1 MITMKKS
8 KILILL
14 LIFVFTYCKRNE
26 PDGNIVTPQDP
37 NALAVVQEI
46 SLPTE
51 ITEPSGIYYNSST
64 NSLFIVSD
72 SDPNLFE
79 VNFNGQLLSR
89 LNLDGVDMEGVTF
102 SANNDTIFVV
112 EETAQKVTKF
122 TKNGMRL
129 LSFPVNVAT
138 NSKHALEGLTIDNQ
152 NHLFVINEKEP
163 TLLNEF
169 VNNTLIY
176 QKNIDYSLDI
186 SDICYDY
193 VENCLWVLSD
203 ESGSIVKID
212 KKGNLLKTYKLP
224 FTKGEG
230 ITIVGN
236 KFYIVNDSNAKM
248 YVFNKP

>member
-1 MITMKKS
+1 MKKNIII
-8 KILILL
+8 ILIL
-14 LIFVFTYCKRNE
+14 IFTITYCKRNE
-26 PDGNIVTPQDP
+26 PDSNIVTPQDP
-37 NALAVVQEI
+37 NALVIQQEI
-46 SLPTE
+46 VLPND

-79 VNFNGQLLSR
+79 VNFNGQIISR
-89 LNLDGVDMEGVTF
+89 LNLGGVDMEGVTF
-102 SANNDTIFVV
+102 SANNDTIYVV

-129 LSFPVNVAT
+129 LSFSVNVAT
-138 NSKHALEGLTIDNQ
+138 NTKHALEGITIDNQ
-152 NHLFVINEKEP
+152 NHLFVINEKDP
-163 TLLNEF
+163 TLLNELI
-169 VNNTLIY
+169 NNSLIY
-176 QKNIDYSLDI
+176 QKNIAFSLDI

-193 VENCLWVLSD
+193 TENCLWVLSD
-203 ESGSIVKID
+203 ESSCILKID

-224 FTKGEG
+224 FSKGEG

-236 KFYIVNDSNAKM
+236 KFYIVNDANARM